1 MKTHLTS
8 TQAELDQMKA
18 ELDLAAVKSD
28 APVLGWAFEYM
39 ADNQVPKV
47 LAVGAGMP
55 EALCTEQPGT
65 YGPLVLGSYVFHP
78 HTDIEFRP
86 IVEQLKALVT
96 ELNNA
101 ADQTRLV
108 LEECAYRHAADRLE
122 EILKGI

>member
-18 ELDLAAVKSD
+18 ELEAAVKRD
-28 APVLGWAFEYM
+28 AE
-39 ADNQVPKV
+39 QV
-47 LAVGAGMP
+47 
-55 EALCTEQPGT
+55 GT
-65 YGPLVLGSYVFHP
+65 YGSLVRGRYVFHP